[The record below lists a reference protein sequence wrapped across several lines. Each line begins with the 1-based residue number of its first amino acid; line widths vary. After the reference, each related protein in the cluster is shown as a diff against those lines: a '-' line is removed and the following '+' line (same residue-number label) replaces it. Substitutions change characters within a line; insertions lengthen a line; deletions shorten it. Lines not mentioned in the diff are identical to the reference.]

1 MMADRSQKNQRH
13 SLLLVNDDP
22 EILMLLQAKFK
33 DQPFEIFTAI
43 EGGVVLDIVRTEKPD
58 LIVADIMMPFITG
71 LELIAF
77 IRKDMRS
84 ALPVIVISALE
95 HEDTVLEAFRLGA
108 TDFITKPFKPNE
120 LVLRIKRIFQD
131 SDMT

>member
-13 SLLLVNDDP
+13 SLLLVDDDP